1 MAATKRD
8 YYEVLGV
15 SRNATPEEIKSAY
28 RRLAKE
34 YHPDRNPNNRAEAEE
49 KFKELSEAYEVLAD
63 PEKRRIYDMYGHE
76 GVAGQFG
83 PNGFDFRRHFTHSED
98 LEDIFGDILRG
109 FGGEGGTIFD
119 LLFGGSAPR
128 ATGRRLRGRDIIV
141 RMRLSLEEIS
151 KGVTKEVTFSRYEMC
166 PDCSGA
172 GGTGKTVCSTCRGQG
187 RVKHQSRSIFGQ
199 FVQVSTCP
207 DCGGTG
213 ERYRNTCRRCNGEG
227 RIRQSRTLKVRI
239 PAGVSAGIP
248 IVLHNEGH
256 WGPGGQ
262 GDVVI
267 EVEEKE
273 HPLFLRQGDDV
284 IVEVPISI
292 PVAVLG
298 GRITV
303 PTIDGVKEIE
313 LPAGTQSGTV
323 FRLRGAGIK
332 RFEGGGSGDELVRV
346 VVHIPKHLSREEK
359 MLYKQL
365 SAQQSE
371 PVPEPRKPD
380 FK

>member
-1 MAATKRD
+1 MPQTKRD

-15 SRNATPEEIKSAY
+15 SRNATQEEIKSAY

-34 YHPDRNPNNRAEAEE
+34 YHPDRNPENRKEAEE

-63 PEKRRIYDMYGHE
+63 PEKRRIYDTYGHE
-76 GVAGQFG
+76 GVSSQFG
-83 PNGFDFRRHFTHSED
+83 PGGFDFRRHFTHEED

-109 FGGEGGTIFD
+109 FGGGAGSLFD
-119 LLFGGSAPR
+119 LLFGSEERR
-128 ATGRRLRGRDIIV
+128 ATRRQTRGRDIII
-141 RMRLSLEEIS
+141 RMRLSLEEIAS
-151 KGVTKEVTFSRYEMC
+151 GVTKEVRFSRYEVC
-166 PDCSGA
+166 PDCRGA
-172 GGTGKTVCSTCRGQG
+172 GGSG
-187 RVKHQSRSIFGQ
+187 RVNCGTCGGTGRIRRQTSSIFGQ

-213 ERYRNTCRRCNGEG
+213 ERVKSLCPRCNGEG

-239 PAGVSAGIP
+239 PAGVMPGMP

-256 WGPGGQ
+256 WGPGGS

-273 HPLFLRQGDDV
+273 HPLFVRDGDNV

-298 GRITV
+298 GRIRV
-303 PTIDGVKEIE
+303 PTLNGIKEVEI
-313 LPAGTQSGTV
+313 PAGTNSGTV
-323 FRLRGAGIK
+323 FRLRGQGIK
-332 RFEGGGSGDELVRV
+332 RMEGGSGDLLVRV
-346 VVHIPKHLSREEK
+346 VVHIPKHLSQKERA
-359 MLYKQL
+359 LYKQL
-365 SAQQSE
+365 TEIQSE
-371 PVPEPRKPD
+371 PVPEPRKPVGS
-380 FK
+380 

>member
-1 MAATKRD
+1 MAVTKRD

-63 PEKRRIYDMYGHE
+63 PEKRRVYDMYGHE

-83 PNGFDFRRHFTHSED
+83 PNGFDFRRHFTHSDD

-119 LLFGGSAPR
+119 LLFGGAAPR
-128 ATGRRLRGRDIIV
+128 ATGRRARGRDIIV
-141 RMRLSLEEIS
+141 RMRLSLGEIAE
-151 KGVTKEVTFSRYEMC
+151 GVTKEVSFSRYE
-166 PDCSGA
+166 PCSECGGA
-172 GGTGKTVCSTCRGQG
+172 GGAGKIACPTCRGQG
-187 RVKHQSRSIFGQ
+187 RVKQQTRSVFGQ

-213 ERYRNTCRRCNGEG
+213 ERYRNTCRQCSGEG
-227 RIRQSRTLKVRI
+227 RVRRLRTLKVRI
-239 PAGVSAGIP
+239 PAGVSAGTP

-267 EVEEKE
+267 EIEEKE
-273 HPLFLRQGDDV
+273 HPLFLRQGDNI
-284 IVEVPISI
+284 IVEVPVSI
-292 PVAVLG
+292 PTAILG
-298 GRITV
+298 GKINV
-303 PTIDGVKEIE
+303 PTLNGVKEIE
-313 LPAGTQSGTV
+313 LPPGTNSGTV
-323 FRLRGAGIK
+323 LRIRGAGIK
-332 RFEGGGSGDELVRV
+332 RLEGGGSGDELVRI

-365 SAQQSE
+365 AANQSE
-371 PVPEPRKPD
+371 SLPEPRKPQSM
-380 FK
+380 